1 MNKYSIYIGSNNATN
16 ELESDKARTVIARYF
31 QGFSEYEITGVWNG
45 TSEKT
50 LKVEIVAEKG
60 TSEVAVV
67 ALCKELAKELQQ
79 DAIMLEQVESN
90 TAFIKA

>member
-1 MNKYSIYIGSNNATN
+1 MNKYSIYIGSNNTTH
-16 ELESDKARTVIARYF
+16 ELEQDKAREVIARYF

-90 TAFIKA
+90 TAFIQA